1 MWGSGCLPG
10 FSGRARGPTSI
21 GVPTFPRAPR
31 TLALLLCAAGAVG
44 CRGLWDR
51 PFDGGSAGGGE
62 PLPAPR
68 HVARSVAPPTPP
80 AAVAPVEVAPSPP
93 PESARL
99 EWAPPEASRPARAPR
114 VSSGPTPTVE
124 DRATFDEVNRVR
136 VGRGLR
142 PFRWNDRLFRAAYDH
157 SAEQARHGYMGHGS
171 PDPARDA
178 LVDRLRQ
185 ADCAPARQWA
195 EVVAWGYE
203 GPASVTLGWMNSA
216 GHRKIL
222 VDPSLEEAGFAR
234 VGDYF
239 TGNFAAPMR
248 R

>member
-1 MWGSGCLPG
+1 M
-10 FSGRARGPTSI
+10 FH
-21 GVPTFPRAPR
+21 RAPR
-31 TLALLLCAAGAVG
+31 TLALLLCAAGAAG
-44 CRGLWDR
+44 CSGVWDR
-51 PFDGGSAGGGE
+51 PYDGGSARGE

-68 HVARSVAPPTPP
+68 HVARSVAPPPPP
-80 AAVAPVEVAPSPP
+80 AAVAPVEVVPP
-93 PESARL
+93 PPPASSAQV
-99 EWAPPEASRPARAPR
+99 PAPR
-114 VSSGPTPTVE
+114 ASSGPTPTAE

-185 ADCAPARQWA
+185 AGCSPARQWA

-222 VDPSLEEAGFAR
+222 VDPALEEAAFAR

-239 TGNFAAPMR
+239 TGNFAAPR

>member
-1 MWGSGCLPG
+1 M
-10 FSGRARGPTSI
+10 F
-21 GVPTFPRAPR
+21 
-31 TLALLLCAAGAVG
+31 ALLLALAGAGG

-51 PFDGGSAGGGE
+51 PYDAGPADAWTTLPPPRRSA
-62 PLPAPR
+62 PAAP
-68 HVARSVAPPTPP
+68 AEVAPPPPEPLGERVDSVEVVPPPPP
-80 AAVAPVEVAPSPP
+80 AVPKEVAPRSP
-93 PESARL
+93 
-99 EWAPPEASRPARAPR
+99 
-114 VSSGPTPTVE
+114 SGPAPTVE

-178 LVDRLRQ
+178 LIDRMRQ
-185 ADCAPARQWA
+185 AGCAPAGQWA

-203 GPASVTLGWMNSA
+203 GPASVTLGWMNSS

-222 VDPSLEEAGFAR
+222 TDPTLEEAAFSR

-239 TGNFAAPMR
+239 TGNFSAPLR
-248 R
+248 RR

>member
-1 MWGSGCLPG
+1 MTTLHSA
-10 FSGRARGPTSI
+10 S
-21 GVPTFPRAPR
+21 R

-51 PFDGGSAGGGE
+51 PYDGGAADVWTT
-62 PLPAPR
+62 PPPPR
-68 HVARSVAPPTPP
+68 HTTRAAPPPRTDDRYE
-80 AAVAPVEVAPSPP
+80 AAEVAPSPSPLGERVDSVEVVPPPP
-93 PESARL
+93 PEVPSRV
-99 EWAPPEASRPARAPR
+99 APRAAAASPGSRAP
-114 VSSGPTPTVE
+114 SPSPTAGPAPTVE

-178 LVDRLRQ
+178 LIDRMRQ
-185 ADCAPARQWA
+185 AGCPQAGQWA

-222 VDPSLEEAGFAR
+222 TDPTLEEAAFSR

-239 TGNFAAPMR
+239 TGNFSAPLR
-248 R
+248 RR